1 MSDAIDWPR
10 LVRLALINTVL
21 WWVLSGGGWGF
32 GVVAVALA
40 TALGLAMPAA
50 EPVRYSLPGALRFA
64 EYFLRQSILGGID
77 VAYRAFAPSLPLV
90 LSWQHYP
97 LRLRGAPA
105 RTLFINAI
113 SLLPGTLSAELRG
126 DIVLVHGLTPESL
139 QELAT
144 LETRVGGL
152 FGQTLEENPS

>member
-1 MSDAIDWPR
+1 MGFSWLR
-10 LVRLALINTVL
+10 LLRLALVNALL
-21 WWVLSGGGWGF
+21 WWVLAGGAWGF

-40 TALGLAMPAA
+40 TWIGLLMPAA
-50 EPVRYSLPGALRFA
+50 EPVRYTLAGALRFA
-64 EYFLRQSILGGID
+64 GYFLLQSVLGGVD
-77 VAYRAFAPSLPLV
+77 VARRAFSPAMPLQ
-90 LSWQHYP
+90 LTWLRYR

-113 SLLPGTLSAELRG
+113 SLLPGTLSAELEG

-152 FGQTLEENPS
+152 FGQTLEKPSS